1 MGQSE
6 EARRIQRKGLRVK
19 NYIITIEQIDES
31 PEGDI
36 LPFASEEHQL
46 ILSGDEKLIGICFVY
61 QGSDPLTVELPS

>member
-1 MGQSE
+1 M
-6 EARRIQRKGLRVK
+6 K

-61 QGSDPLTVELPS
+61 QGSEPLTVELPS